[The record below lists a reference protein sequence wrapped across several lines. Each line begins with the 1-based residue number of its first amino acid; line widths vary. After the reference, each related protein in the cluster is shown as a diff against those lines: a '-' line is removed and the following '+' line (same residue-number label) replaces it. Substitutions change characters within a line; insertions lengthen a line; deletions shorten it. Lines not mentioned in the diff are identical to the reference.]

1 MPKPRARPVA
11 PVQTGNSAHTG
22 WTGLMRDNSALFV
35 AAFGFSVLVNLLMLT
50 GPVFM
55 LQLYD
60 RVLSSRSE
68 ATLVALFALVAFLYA
83 MMAILDHARGRL
95 MARVGAR
102 FQSRLDRPVFE
113 AALRMLAR
121 RPADTSATQAQR
133 DLETVQ
139 RFLSAPVFL
148 ALFDILWTPVFV
160 ALIFVF
166 HPLLGWL
173 AVAGGGLLLGIAL
186 INRRVL
192 EKPLSDANRIA
203 HASDQFG
210 SQIRAESEV
219 IRALGMQ
226 DSAFQRWQGSR
237 EHVLASSIEA
247 SDRAGVFTSLT
258 KSFRLFLQSAMLAL
272 GGWLVLRGE
281 ITPGVMI
288 AGSIIL
294 GRALAPVEQLVGNWG
309 MVQGAQASHKR
320 LGAFLAAVPPEP
332 ERTALPRPR
341 ASLTARGLTV
351 VPPGEAAAALRMVD
365 FHLEPGRA
373 LGVIGPSG
381 AGKSSLA
388 RAVIG
393 AWPPAAGKVRIDG
406 IALDQFGPDVLGR
419 LIGYLP
425 QRITLFDGTIADN
438 IARLDPEADDA
449 RIVRAAQRAGAHDMI
464 VGLPDGYDTQVS
476 VHGGRLS
483 GGQLQRIGL
492 ARALYGE
499 PVLLVLDE
507 PNSNLDADG
516 SSALNEAIRS
526 HKAEGGAVMIM
537 AHRPAAI
544 QECDDLLVLDN
555 GQQTAFGPRD
565 EVLRKVVRNHT
576 DIVRP
581 PSPPRAIAT
590 EGTP

>member
-1 MPKPRARPVA
+1 
-11 PVQTGNSAHTG
+11 
-22 WTGLMRDNSALFV
+22 MRNNSALFV

-50 GPVFM
+50 GPIFM

-102 FQSRLDRPVFE
+102 FQSRLDRQVFE

-173 AVAGGGLLLGIAL
+173 AVAGGGLLLVIAL

-226 DSAFQRWQGSR
+226 ESAFQRWQGSR

-294 GRALAPVEQLVGNWG
+294 GRALAPVEQLVGQWG
-309 MVQGAQASHKR
+309 MVQGAQASHTR
-320 LGAFLAAVPPEP
+320 LSAFLAAVPPEP

-341 ASLTARGLTV
+341 ASLTARSLTI

-438 IARLDPEADDA
+438 IARLDPQADDA
-449 RIVRAAQRAGAHDMI
+449 KIVRAAQRAGAHDMI

-483 GGQLQRIGL
+483 GGQLQHIGL

>member
-320 LGAFLAAVPPEP
+320 LAAFLAAVPPEP